1 MRFHVFLE
9 SAYFENGR
17 AETEF
22 ETLFQVLDF
31 CYKEIDAHYCNDL
44 DIWVWDN
51 DKLIFFYST
60 PND

>member
-9 SAYFENGR
+9 STYFEDGR

-22 ETLFQVLDF
+22 ETLSQVLEF
-31 CYKEIDAHYCNDL
+31 CYREIESRSLPDL
-44 DIWVWDN
+44 DIWVYDN

-60 PND
+60 PN